1 MNRKLLVLLLLLIT
15 LTSKP
20 VLAKK
25 EAEVIVPEQVN
36 PANEGVEA
44 KKLDNQAK
52 ILSAYFAKYDSPLQN
67 HSQDFI
73 DAAKKYNLD
82 WRLVAAISGVE
93 STFGKAIPG
102 GYNGW
107 GWGVYGN
114 QTIYF
119 NSWTEGIFTISKGI
133 RENYID
139 KGLTE
144 PYAINRIYAT
154 SPTWGSRVSYF
165 MEDIEK
171 FASHFEG
178 KQTDLPE
185 IQSNPQIAA
194 ISATLASRSE
204 PVLR

>member
-36 PANEGVEA
+36 PVNGGVEA
-44 KKLDNQAK
+44 KKLDSQAK

-114 QTIYF
+114 QAIYF
-119 NSWTEGIFTISKGI
+119 NSWTEAIFTISKGI

-144 PYAINRIYAT
+144 PYAINRIYAA